1 MCLSGRVAA
10 SRSQPRIR
18 LARLGDLG
26 DLPAVEASADAQFR
40 SLGMAMVADA
50 EPPGPAIHVPA
61 AAAGRLWVAEVT
73 DDAGVTDDGVAEV
86 VGFIRVE
93 IVDGVPHVEQLS
105 VIPRHQRHGIGSA
118 LLAAATTWARAA
130 GFARMT
136 LRTFRDVPFNG
147 PFYARRGWRAIADA
161 DTGPEMAALRST
173 EERLG
178 LLVWPRQTMVKAV

>member
-1 MCLSGRVAA
+1 M
-10 SRSQPRIR
+10 
-18 LARLGDLG
+18 
-26 DLPAVEASADAQFR
+26 
-40 SLGMAMVADA
+40 
-50 EPPGPAIHVPA
+50 
-61 AAAGRLWVAEVT
+61 T

-118 LLAAATTWARAA
+118 LLAAATIWARAA

-178 LLVWPRQTMVKAV
+178 LLVWPRQTMVTAV

>member
-1 MCLSGRVAA
+1 MCLSGRVDA

-26 DLPAVEASADAQFR
+26 DLPAVESSADAQFR
-40 SLGMAMVADA
+40 SVGMAMVADA
-50 EPPGPAIHVPA
+50 EPPGPAVHAPA